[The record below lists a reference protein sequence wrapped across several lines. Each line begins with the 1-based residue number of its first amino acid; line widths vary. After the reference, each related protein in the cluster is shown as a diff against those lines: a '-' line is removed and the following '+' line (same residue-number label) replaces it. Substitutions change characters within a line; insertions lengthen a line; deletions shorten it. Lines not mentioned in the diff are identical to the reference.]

1 MGLRLGTGALMATPW
16 DQLVNIF
23 GGNLQAIRQS
33 IASGQTDVDA
43 ATLAQLNQALGGT
56 TPYTSALGAGIG
68 LPTTQTGGA
77 PPAPPPPP
85 AQTPATAAATAP
97 SGPTSSA
104 RATLRAMLQP
114 FGLESLVGPAYDLQV
129 AGVTDPTAMVLAL
142 EGTQEFRSRFAGI
155 RDPTTGQ
162 MIMSPAEYVSYQ
174 KNVNQLFADN
184 GVPLP
189 DQAQIGSFV
198 QQRRSVNELTT
209 DVHAYAE
216 LKNNPF
222 MQDQFYAVTG
232 LNPGAEGMFAYLTGQ
247 APGLEQHYND
257 SIAGGVDAATYAAR
271 LASTQT
277 GANFTADNIMQ
288 ALQADPNSL
297 FTAGTAPID
306 NMTKTLALQRVVAS
320 NAAEYKAGGQAG
332 VSTQKIFTTF

>member
-1 MGLRLGTGALMATPW
+1 MATPW

-77 PPAPPPPP
+77 PPASQPTGAAPLPGG
-85 AQTPATAAATAP
+85 ATTTTGTL

-104 RATLRAMLQP
+104 KATLTAMLSP
-114 FGLESLVGPAYDLQV
+114 FGLESLVGPAYDRQV

-142 EGTQEFRSRFAGI
+142 EGTQEFPARFAGI

-162 MIMSPAEYVSYQ
+162 RVMSPAKNFSSQ
-174 KNVNQLFADN
+174 KSVNQLFSDN
-184 GVPLP
+184 WVPLP
-189 DQAQIGSFV
+189 DHAQIGSFV

-209 DVHAYAE
+209 DVQAYRE

-222 MQDQFYAVTG
+222 MQDQFYAITG
-232 LNPGAEGMFAYLTGQ
+232 QNVGPEGIFALLTGQ
-247 APGLEQHYND
+247 APDLEKHYQD
-257 SIAGGVDAATYAAR
+257 SIAGGVDAATYASR

-277 GANFTADNIMQ
+277 GGTFTADNIMQ
-288 ALQADPNSL
+288 ALQANPND
-297 FTAGTAPID
+297 FFNAGQSPLNNMD
-306 NMTKTLALQRVVAS
+306 NTIALQLAVAS
-320 NAAEYKAGGQAG
+320 NAAEYKAGGQPA
-332 VSTQKIFTTF
+332 VSTRKVFTTF

>member
-1 MGLRLGTGALMATPW
+1 MATPW
-16 DQLVNIF
+16 EQLVNIF
-23 GGNLQAIRQS
+23 GGNIQAIRDS

-56 TPYTSALGAGIG
+56 TPYSGPGGAGIG
-68 LPTTQTGGA
+68 LYPAQGGGT
-77 PPAPPPPP
+77 PPASQPPTAP
-85 AQTPATAAATAP
+85 TPAGPTTAP

-104 RATLRAMLQP
+104 KATLRAMLQP
-114 FGLESLVGPAYDLQV
+114 FGLESLVGPAYDLQI

-142 EGTQEFRSRFAGI
+142 EGTQEFRARFAGI

-162 MIMSPAEYVSYQ
+162 MIMTPAEYVSYE

-189 DQAQIGSFV
+189 DRAQIGSFV

-288 ALQADPNSL
+288 ALQTDPNSL
-297 FTAGTAPID
+297 FNAGTSPLN
-306 NMTKTLALQRVVAS
+306 NMDKTIALQRAVAS

>member
-1 MGLRLGTGALMATPW
+1 MATPW
-16 DQLVNIF
+16 DQLANIF

-77 PPAPPPPP
+77 PPTSQPP
-85 AQTPATAAATAP
+85 AAQSPAAGAAP

-104 RATLRAMLQP
+104 RATLTAMLSP
-114 FGLESLVGPAYDLQV
+114 SGLESLVGPAYDLQV
-129 AGVTDPTAMVLAL
+129 AGVTDTTAMVLAL
-142 EGTQEFRSRFAGI
+142 EGTQEFRARFAGI

-174 KNVNQLFADN
+174 KSVNQLFADN

-257 SIAGGVDAATYAAR
+257 SIAGGVDAATYAQR

-277 GANFTADNIMQ
+277 GSNFTADNIMQ
-288 ALQADPNSL
+288 ALQANPND
-297 FTAGTAPID
+297 FFNAGQGGLN
-306 NMTKTLALQRVVAS
+306 NMDKTIALQRAVAS
-320 NAAEYKAGGQAG
+320 NAAEYKAGGQAA
-332 VSTQKIFTTF
+332 VSTSKLFTTF